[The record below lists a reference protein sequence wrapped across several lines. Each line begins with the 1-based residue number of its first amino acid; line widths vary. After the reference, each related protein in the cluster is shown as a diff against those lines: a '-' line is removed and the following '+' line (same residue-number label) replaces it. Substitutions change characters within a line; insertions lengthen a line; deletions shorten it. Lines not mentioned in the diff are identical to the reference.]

1 MLPLHHRA
9 VFGGELIYGSPPKS
23 KEDEQARTYGNPGG
37 AAYGSRTRANSLEGC
52 DASSTPMLHMAEAAG
67 FEPANRRVKVCCLY
81 RLTTLL
87 YDGRAVSFHKP
98 QEPPF
103 LRDSGSAP
111 ACQSI
116 LPDRANKHRAIF
128 DRISICC
135 NRYSALPVGM
145 VETNGLEPLT

>member
-9 VFGGELIYGSPPKS
+9 VFGGEPQNSSPPKS

-87 YDGRAVSFHKP
+87 YEGRAVLSPSHRSRRFSVTQVRHP
-98 QEPPF
+98 
-103 LRDSGSAP
+103 LA
-111 ACQSI
+111 
-116 LPDRANKHRAIF
+116 RAYFPTVRT
-128 DRISICC
+128 S
-135 NRYSALPVGM
+135 
-145 VETNGLEPLT
+145 TGLHLTE

>member
-1 MLPLHHRA
+1 MLPLHRRA
-9 VFGGELIYGSPPKS
+9 VFAPGEPGAC

-87 YDGRAVSFHKP
+87 YDGRAVLFTSHRSR
-98 QEPPF
+98 PF
-103 LRDSGSAP
+103 SA
-111 ACQSI
+111 
-116 LPDRANKHRAIF
+116 
-128 DRISICC
+128 
-135 NRYSALPVGM
+135 
-145 VETNGLEPLT
+145 T

>member
-9 VFGGELIYGSPPKS
+9 VFGGEPQNSSPPKS

-52 DASSTPMLHMAEAAG
+52 DASSTPMLRLAEAAG

-87 YDGRAVSFHKP
+87 YEGRAVSFHQP
-98 QEPPF
+98 STGHRQT
-103 LRDSGSAP
+103 
-111 ACQSI
+111 
-116 LPDRANKHRAIF
+116 PD
-128 DRISICC
+128 
-135 NRYSALPVGM
+135 
-145 VETNGLEPLT
+145 T